1 MNINLEEIKKSARLC
16 KFDITEQEAQL
27 YSKQLSSVIGWVQA
41 LQAVDTSAAA
51 DAAPQ
56 PCPLR
61 EDTPVLNQSAQ
72 DICAAFN
79 DKQNNFL
86 KVKKV
91 L

>member
-16 KFDITEQEAQL
+16 KFDITEQEAAL
-27 YSKQLSSVIGWVQA
+27 YSKQLSAVIGWVQA
-41 LQAVDTSAAA
+41 LQAVDTSAAQA
-51 DAAPQ
+51 QTPQ

-61 EDTPVLNQSAQ
+61 DDNPVTAPAAQ

>member
-16 KFDITEQEAQL
+16 KFDITEEEAAL
-27 YSKQLSSVIGWVQA
+27 YSKQLSAVIGWVQA
-41 LQAVDTSAAA
+41 LQVVDTSAAHA
-51 DAAPQ
+51 PAPQ

-61 EDTPVLNQSAQ
+61 LDTPVTDSAAQ
-72 DICAAFN
+72 DICTAFN